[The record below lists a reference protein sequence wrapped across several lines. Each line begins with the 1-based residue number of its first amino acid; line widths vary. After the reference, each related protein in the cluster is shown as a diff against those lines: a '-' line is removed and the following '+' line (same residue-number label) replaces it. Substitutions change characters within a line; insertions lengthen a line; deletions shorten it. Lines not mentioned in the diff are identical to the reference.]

1 MLLRHTAVLT
11 AILVLG
17 LGGCV
22 SGGRSDIKLR
32 ESLEV
37 PPDLSRPVGDDPTT
51 ASGTAVFSDYVAR
64 MQSDAKTGNGAG
76 GAPRGVTLER
86 DGALRWLVVQD
97 SPESVLAQVRAYF
110 QRTETKLGM
119 DNAQAGVIE
128 TDWNERKVVL
138 GESALYRFLGSM
150 HSSGIRDKYRVRVE
164 PGRKAGTTEVYVTY
178 YGLEEV
184 LVGNSSSSSVTWTPR
199 PADPAMEA
207 DLLARLMVHFGM
219 NEKLAKDQV
228 AAGTT
233 SERARKDKN
242 TLILM
247 QDDFDNAWRRVGQ
260 ALDRA
265 QVTIEDRDRSAGLYY
280 IRYIQTGAE
289 AKSGGLFGWL
299 YGSKDTTRE
308 DQDETQNRF
317 QVAVKAQPNGPV
329 VSVRNIKGDPENS
342 KTGERLIDLLYQQL
356 R

>member
-1 MLLRHTAVLT
+1 MYLRHTTALT
-11 AILVLG
+11 ALLVFG
-17 LGGCV
+17 LGGCAS
-22 SGGRSDIKLR
+22 SGKSDIKLR

-37 PPDLSRPVGDDPTT
+37 PPDLSRPAGDDPTT
-51 ASGTAVFSDYVAR
+51 ASGTAVFSDYVAK
-64 MQSDAKTGNGAG
+64 MQSGAKAGNGAG
-76 GAPRGVTLER
+76 SAPHGVTLER

-97 SPESVLAQVRAYF
+97 SPESVLTQVRAYF

-138 GESALYRFLGSM
+138 GESALYKFLGSM
-150 HSSGIRDKYRVRVE
+150 HSSGIRDKFRVRVE
-164 PGRKAGTTEVYVTY
+164 PGRRAGTTEVYVTY
-178 YGLEEV
+178 YGLEQV
-184 LVGNSSSSSVTWTPR
+184 LIGNSSSSSVTWQPR

-207 DLLARLMVHFGM
+207 DLLARLMVHFGL

-228 AAGTT
+228 ATGTT
-233 SERARKDKN
+233 SERARKDKG
-242 TLILM
+242 TLILA
-247 QDDFDNAWRRVGQ
+247 QDDLDTAWRRVGQ

-280 IRYIQTGAE
+280 IRFIPADAQ
-289 AKSGGLFGWL
+289 AKSGGLFGL
-299 YGSKDTTRE
+299 FSGSKDKDA

-317 QVAVKAQPNGPV
+317 QVLVKAQPGGPV
-329 VSVRNIKGDPENS
+329 VSVRNIKGELEKS

>member
-1 MLLRHTAVLT
+1 MMPLRHIAALT

-17 LGGCV
+17 LGGCA
-22 SGGRSDIKLR
+22 SGGSEIKLR

-37 PPDLSRPVGDDPTT
+37 PPDLSRPAGDDPTT

-64 MQSDAKTGNGAG
+64 MQPGTKAGNGAG
-76 GAPRGVTLER
+76 GAPRAVTLER

-97 SPESVLAQVRAYF
+97 SPESVLTQVRAYF

-138 GESALYRFLGSM
+138 GESALYKFLGSM

-164 PGRKAGTTEVYVTY
+164 PGRTAGTTEVYVTY
-178 YGLEEV
+178 YGLEQV
-184 LVGNSSSSSVTWTPR
+184 LVGNSSTSSITWQPR

-219 NEKLAKDQV
+219 NEKSAKDQV
-228 AAGTT
+228 AAGNT

-242 TLILM
+242 TLVLV
-247 QDDFDNAWRRVGQ
+247 QDDFDAAWRRLGQ

-280 IRYIQTGAE
+280 IRFNRTGAQ

-299 YGSKDTTRE
+299 YGNKDASRE

-317 QVAVKAQPNGPV
+317 QVAVKAQPDGPV
-329 VSVRNIKGDPENS
+329 VSVRNIKGEPENS
-342 KTGERLIDLLYQQL
+342 KTGEYLIDLLYQQL